1 VAALSLVDLA
11 RTLIDLDS
19 TTGREAEACA
29 WLAGY
34 LRQRGFRV
42 TEQPVSGG
50 RANLV
55 ALVDPR
61 PTVVLSTHV
70 DCVPP
75 FFPSRVE
82 GGRLHG
88 RGACDAKGAL
98 AAEIT
103 ALERLREAGEEK
115 VGLLVVVGE
124 ERGSDGATAA
134 NRISPGPAFLVNGEP
149 TESKLGLATR
159 GAFRVKLRATGK
171 AAHSS
176 QPERGVSAIDLLIDA
191 LVELRG
197 IPLPED
203 PQLGRTFYATG
214 LISGGIAPNV
224 ISPSAEAELNFR
236 TVGPGAEV
244 LERLAPL
251 RSRVAIET
259 VLEVPP
265 VRMRTVPGFETA
277 AFAFTTDI
285 PLLDCWGEPLLF
297 GPGSVLDAHTDS
309 DSVEIAELEASAA
322 AYERIVRTL
331 LGEASAGRALSR

>member
-1 VAALSLVDLA
+1 VAALSVLELARSLVD
-11 RTLIDLDS
+11 IDS

-29 WLAGY
+29 WLAAH
-34 LRQRGFRV
+34 LRERGFLV
-42 TEQPVSGG
+42 TEQPVSPG
-50 RANLV
+50 RANVV
-55 ALVDPR
+55 ALADPK

-98 AAEIT
+98 AAQVT
-103 ALERLREAGEEK
+103 AAERLRESGEGR
-115 VGLLVVVGE
+115 VGLLFVVGE

-134 NRISPGPAFLVNGEP
+134 NGISPGPAFLVNGEP
-149 TESKLGLATR
+149 TESRLGLATR
-159 GAFRVKLRATGK
+159 GAFRVRLRATGR

-191 LVELRG
+191 LVDLRA
-197 IPLPED
+197 IALPED

-251 RSRVAIET
+251 RSRVEIET

-285 PLLDCWGEPLLF
+285 PLLDRWGQPLLF
-297 GPGSVLDAHTDS
+297 GPGSVLDAHS
-309 DSVEIAELEASAA
+309 DEDHVEIAELEAAVV
-322 AYERIVRTL
+322 AYERI
-331 LGEASAGRALSR
+331 ARALLLEAAEA

>member
-1 VAALSLVDLA
+1 VAALSVLDLA
-11 RTLIDLDS
+11 RTLVDIDT
-19 TTGREAEACA
+19 TTGGEAEACA

-34 LRQRGFRV
+34 LRERGFDV

-50 RANLV
+50 RANVV
-55 ALVDPR
+55 ALVEPR
-61 PTVVLSTHV
+61 PTVVLSTHI

-82 GGRLHG
+82 GGRLYG
-88 RGACDAKGAL
+88 RGAGDAKGAL
-98 AAEIT
+98 AAQIT
-103 ALERLREAGEEK
+103 AAERLRESGEGR
-115 VGLLVVVGE
+115 VGLLFVVGE
-124 ERGSDGATAA
+124 ERGSDGARAA
-134 NRISPGPAFLVNGEP
+134 NGISPGSAFLVNGEP
-149 TESKLGLATR
+149 TESRLGIATR
-159 GAFRVKLRATGK
+159 GAFRVRLRATGR

-176 QPERGVSAIDLLIDA
+176 QPDRGVSAIDLLIDA

-197 IPLPED
+197 LALPED
-203 PQLGRTFYATG
+203 PYLGRTFYATG
-214 LISGGIAPNV
+214 LLSGGVAPNV

-251 RSRVAIET
+251 RSKVSIET

-285 PLLDCWGEPLLF
+285 PLLDRWGRPLLF
-297 GPGSVLDAHTDS
+297 GPGSVLDAHTED
-309 DSVEIAELEASAA
+309 DHVEIAELEASTL
-322 AYERIVRTL
+322 AYERIARAL
-331 LGEASAGRALSR
+331 LDEAS